1 MRRGEGAPRD
11 ARVERPRAAWQV
23 RANAVVIGYL
33 ILSVVAL
40 AGVIIGGGR
49 ETPRWLA
56 VHLLLLGG
64 ATNAI
69 VIWGEHFASAL
80 LRSPVPD
87 RRRSAVRLAVLN
99 ACIVAVLAGVAFA
112 LPVVTVSGAGT
123 LALVIVLHV
132 VGLVGTARKSLQGRF
147 AGTVDYYVAAGI
159 ALLAGIV
166 LGVLLAV
173 HAVDEGRAEALRAA
187 HVHANILGWISLTV
201 LGTLFTL
208 WPTVLRT
215 RMVDGVM
222 RAASKGPMVLCTGLA
237 LAVLGFTA
245 CVVEPGPTGLG
256 PHAAGRWT
264 AGAGLATYAI
274 GVGVAMRPFVATWRR
289 KAPHDA
295 ASWSLAAATAWLV
308 LGLLA
313 DLALVATAPDLEAY
327 DHALDA
333 LVPLLLVGFVAQVL
347 LGALTFLLPVVI
359 GGGPSR
365 VRASIGRL
373 SLAWPVR
380 VVAMNAGVGLIALG
394 SVGLPGPAGLVCGT
408 GWLLVASAFAAAL
421 ALFIS
426 LLAGP
431 KPRRGS

>member
-1 MRRGEGAPRD
+1 MAG
-11 ARVERPRAAWQV
+11 RPRTAWQV
-23 RANAVVIGYL
+23 RANAVVLGYL
-33 ILSVVAL
+33 ALSVVAL
-40 AGVIIGGGR
+40 AAVVIGGGR
-49 ETPRWLA
+49 ELPRWLA
-56 VHLLLLGG
+56 VHLLLLGA

-87 RRRSAVRLAVLN
+87 RRRSAARLAVLN
-99 ACIVAVLAGVAFA
+99 VGIVAVLAGVAFA
-112 LPVVTVSGAGT
+112 LPVITVLAAGT

-132 VGLVGTARKSLQGRF
+132 AGLVGAARRALQGRF

-173 HAVDEGRAEALRAA
+173 HAVDESRAEALRAA
-187 HVHANILGWISLTV
+187 HVHANVLGWISLTV

-222 RAASKGPMVLCTGLA
+222 RAASRGLVAMCAGLA

-245 CVVEPGPTGLG
+245 CVVEPGPAGLG
-256 PHAAGRWT
+256 PDAVGRWA
-264 AGAGLATYAI
+264 AGAGLATYTI

-295 ASWSLAAATAWLV
+295 ASWSLAAGTAWLI

-313 DLALVATAPDLEAY
+313 DLALVATARDLEAY
-327 DHALDA
+327 DHDLDA
-333 LVPLLLVGFVAQVL
+333 LVPLLLAGFVAQVL
-347 LGALTFLLPVVI
+347 LGALTFLLPVVL

-380 VVAMNAGVGLIALG
+380 VVATNTGVGLIALG
-394 SVGLPGPAGLVCGT
+394 SLGLPGLVSVV
-408 GWLLVASAFAAAL
+408 GWLLVATVVTATL
-421 ALFIS
+421 TLFIL

-431 KPRRGS
+431 EPRRDS